1 MGTRK
6 IVSLLPAATEM
17 VYALS
22 LGDQLVGVSH
32 ECDFPAE
39 AKAKPVVVR
48 PALAIETM
56 TPREIDVAV
65 AERIGSGGSLYQV
78 DETLLCELKPDLILT
93 QNLCQVCATSG
104 NDLASVL
111 KLLDPTPEILWMSP
125 HSLDEIFENMRELG
139 RATGR
144 SSEAET
150 FILSCQER
158 LQRIAARTKEIARRP
173 RVFCMEWADPVYCA
187 GHWVK
192 EMVQIA
198 GGTDEL
204 ARKETDSVRIPWADV
219 LAWAPEIIIFSP
231 CGFNLEKALEQVGH
245 LENQPG
251 WNDLPAV
258 RNQRVFAV
266 DANSYFA
273 RPGPRVVDG
282 TELLAHLIHPEVFA
296 WNGPADAF
304 RAIETSNGCASESES
319 GCASG
324 DASGLRMKT
333 CPECG
338 ASFEC
343 KMGGCWCTDLPGLPR
358 GSVRASDCLCP
369 VCLAKAIEAHAALG
383 ETKPVRNRV

>member
-1 MGTRK
+1 MSELR

-17 VYALS
+17 VYALG

-39 AKAKPVVVR
+39 AKEKPVVVR
-48 PALAIETM
+48 PALPIESM
-56 TPREIDVAV
+56 SLSEIDVAV

-78 DETLLCELKPDLILT
+78 DEALLCALKPNLILT

-104 NDLASVL
+104 NDLAAVL
-111 KLLDPTPEILWMSP
+111 SLMDPAPEILWMSP
-125 HSLDEIFENMRELG
+125 HSLAEIFENVRELG
-139 RATGR
+139 RIT
-144 SSEAET
+144 SKLDEAEI
-150 FILSCQER
+150 FIQSRQER
-158 LQRIAARTKEIARRP
+158 LQKISLRTREVAIRP

-192 EMVQIA
+192 EMVEIA

-219 LAWAPEIIIFSP
+219 LAWAPEILVFSP
-231 CGFNLEKALEQVGH
+231 CGFTLDKALEQIGH
-245 LENQPG
+245 LESQVG
-251 WNDLPAV
+251 WAELPAV
-258 RNQRVFAV
+258 RNGRVFAV

-282 TELLAHLIHPEVFA
+282 TELLAHLIHPELFD

-304 RAIETSNGCASESES
+304 QRVGASNDK
-319 GCASG
+319 ASG
-324 DASGLRMKT
+324 GCGSSSSAGARTKT

-338 ASFEC
+338 AAFGC
-343 KMGGCWCTDLPGLPR
+343 KMGGCWCTELSALPR
-358 GSVRASDCLCP
+358 GSIAASDCLCP
-369 VCLAKAIEAHAALG
+369 VCLKKAIEAHAALG
-383 ETKPVRNRV
+383 TVLPEYGPAC